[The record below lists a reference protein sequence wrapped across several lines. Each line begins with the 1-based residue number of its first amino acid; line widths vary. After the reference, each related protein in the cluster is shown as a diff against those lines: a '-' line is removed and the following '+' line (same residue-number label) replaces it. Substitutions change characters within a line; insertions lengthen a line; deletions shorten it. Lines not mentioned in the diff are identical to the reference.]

1 MKNNRSLKQTDNERD
16 FILYTTPSGDVK
28 VEVFLHNENIWLTQ
42 AKIAELFNI
51 DRSVVAKHIKNIFES
66 EELKENFRI
75 IGVARDI
82 VTIEIVDPT
91 EFDGQFNIG
100 IAPAKQNVR
109 FDI

>member
-42 AKIAELFNI
+42 AKIAELFNV

-66 EELKENFRI
+66 EELKENSVCANFAHTADDGKTYDTKFYNLDAI
-75 IGVARDI
+75 IA
-82 VTIEIVDPT
+82 
-91 EFDGQFNIG
+91 IG
-100 IAPAKQNVR
+100 YRVN
-109 FDI
+109 